1 MFLNRS
7 TVHETRDDLLQ
18 RLTVAA
24 YEVALKHGIKGS
36 FLDLELKLWH
46 TLAGV
51 IDQGTIA
58 PKETQQWPV

>member
-7 TVHETRDDLLQ
+7 TVHETRDDLVQ

-24 YEVALKHGIKGS
+24 YEVVLKHGIKGS
-36 FLDLELKLWH
+36 FLDLELDLWH

-51 IDQGTIA
+51 IGQESA
-58 PKETQQWPV
+58 SSRETRP